1 MGRKGQKGHPLVLS
15 VDVNLRYYRVCIVKL
30 TTIIIAG
37 NFQGRKLSQISRF
50 DSHPTDLSDPM
61 TTQSWYR
68 GKLSRHGSDLLEV
81 SISRNAKSYYYII
94 RRWVGPGEG
103 L

>member
-37 NFQGRKLSQISRF
+37 NFRGRKLSQISRF
-50 DSHPTDLSDPM
+50 DSHPTDPSDPMTTQSWYRGKLSDPM

-68 GKLSRHGSDLLEV
+68 GKLSRHGSDLLE
-81 SISRNAKSYYYII
+81 
-94 RRWVGPGEG
+94 
-103 L
+103 